1 MHIAKNAHEHTGSA
15 EAVRPSLRNGFTA
28 YNALSP
34 VIELVC
40 HRCQRDAKHHRH
52 VTPASGVRTT
62 RLRRPHQRRSSTRQ
76 KRATTLSRPPHPTL
90 NVRDDRDTP
99 LIGRGT
105 IGNTQVICAAKIFAN
120 RAGQGNRK
128 AARRANQQ
136 AIAGRKNSPRDPSS
150 IGATRSA
157 VILRCASSSTRLEGW
172 PQAPC
177 AAHILRGSPRGSHL
191 RMTARLLRT
200 GRAQHRHLAQLIP
213 QQLRRWASTQSS

>member
-1 MHIAKNAHEHTGSA
+1 MRPSREGAGKTGCALHPRSRVQNAHSKNAHEHTGSA

-28 YNALSP
+28 CNALSP

-76 KRATTLSRPPHPTL
+76 KRATTLSRPPHPTP

-105 IGNTQVICAAKIFAN
+105 AGNTQVICAARKPKNFCE
-120 RAGQGNRK
+120 QGWTGESQNCPTGKSARSADARVAHLWTSERYDQIE
-128 AARRANQQ
+128 AAR
-136 AIAGRKNSPRDPSS
+136 
-150 IGATRSA
+150 
-157 VILRCASSSTRLEGW
+157 
-172 PQAPC
+172 
-177 AAHILRGSPRGSHL
+177 
-191 RMTARLLRT
+191 
-200 GRAQHRHLAQLIP
+200 
-213 QQLRRWASTQSS
+213 